1 VQSISIV
8 TFITRPSCGAL
19 AQAPPASYYRLGPG
33 GGSLMSE
40 RVNITTPDGAFSA
53 YVARPA
59 AAKAPAVVAIQE
71 IFGVNRVMRDVCDRL
86 AAAGYLA
93 ICPDLFWR
101 LEPGVDITDQ
111 SQAEWDKAF
120 DLFGRFD
127 VDAGV
132 EDIRATID
140 FIRADAGCNGK
151 VGAVGYCLG
160 GRLAY
165 LTATRTDSDASVGYY
180 GVGIENYL
188 GEAERLAHPLMLHIA
203 EEDAYVPKDAQARI
217 VAALKDHP
225 QVTLH
230 TYPGCDHAF
239 ARPGGAHFD
248 ATAAA
253 EADSRTLAF
262 FRQHLG

>member
-1 VQSISIV
+1 
-8 TFITRPSCGAL
+8 
-19 AQAPPASYYRLGPG
+19 
-33 GGSLMSE
+33 MSE
-40 RVNITTPDGAFSA
+40 RLSISTPDGAFSA

-59 AAKAPAVVAIQE
+59 ATRAPAVIAIQE
-71 IFGVNRVMRDVCDRL
+71 IFGVNRVMREVCDRL

-93 ICPDLFWR
+93 VCPDLFWR

-111 SQAEWDKAF
+111 TQAEWDKAF
-120 DLFGRFD
+120 DFFGRFD
-127 VDAGV
+127 VDKGV

-140 FIRADAGCNGK
+140 LARGLPGCGGK

-180 GVGIENYL
+180 GVGIESYL
-188 GEAERLAHPLMLHIA
+188 GEAEKLAQPLMLHIA
-203 EEDAYVPKDAQARI
+203 EEDAYVPKEAQALI
-217 VAALKDHP
+217 AGALKDHP

-239 ARPGGAHFD
+239 ARAGGAHYD
-248 ATAAA
+248 AVAAA
-253 EADSRTLAF
+253 KADGRTLAF
-262 FRQHLG
+262 FKQNLG

>member
-1 VQSISIV
+1 
-8 TFITRPSCGAL
+8 
-19 AQAPPASYYRLGPG
+19 
-33 GGSLMSE
+33 MSE
-40 RVNITTPDGAFSA
+40 RLSVITPAGAFSA

-59 AAKAPAVVAIQE
+59 AAKAPAVVVIQE
-71 IFGVNRVMRDVCDRL
+71 IFGVNAVMRETCDRL
-86 AAAGYLA
+86 AGQGFLA

-111 SQAEWDKAF
+111 TQAEWDKAF

-127 VDAGV
+127 VDCGV
-132 EDIRATID
+132 EDIRATTD
-140 FIRADAGCNGK
+140 LIRGDPGCGGK

-160 GRLAY
+160 GRLAF

-180 GVGIENYL
+180 GVGIETYL
-188 GEAERLAHPLMLHIA
+188 AEAERLAHPLMLHIA
-203 EEDAYVPKDAQARI
+203 EEDGFVPKDAQARI
-217 VAALKDHP
+217 ISALKDHP

-239 ARPGGAHFD
+239 ARPGGAHHD
-248 ATAAA
+248 AAAAA
-253 EADSRTLAF
+253 EADARTLAF

>member
-1 VQSISIV
+1 
-8 TFITRPSCGAL
+8 
-19 AQAPPASYYRLGPG
+19 
-33 GGSLMSE
+33 MSE
-40 RVNITTPDGAFSA
+40 RLSITTPDGAFSA

-59 AAKAPAVVAIQE
+59 AASAPAVIAIQE

-93 ICPDLFWR
+93 VCPDLFWR

-127 VDAGV
+127 VDKGV
-132 EDIRATID
+132 EDVRATID
-140 FIRADAGCNGK
+140 QVRGGPGCNGK

-180 GVGIENYL
+180 GVGIEGYL
-188 GEAERLAHPLMLHIA
+188 AEAERLAHPLMLHIA
-203 EEDAYVPKDAQARI
+203 EEDAFVPKEAQNLI
-217 VAALKDHP
+217 TGALKDHP
-225 QVTLH
+225 CVTLH
-230 TYPGCDHAF
+230 AYPGCDHAF
-239 ARPGGAHFD
+239 ARPGGAHYE
-248 ATAAA
+248 AEAAA
-253 EADSRTLAF
+253 KADGRTLAF
-262 FRQHLG
+262 FKQHLG